1 MLIQIEATPGNIVH
15 PKQAIDYNAFK
26 EKFKKKGESELLTFE
41 KFYAV
46 RQLIEQGCS
55 RMFVDADIITTD
67 IEGNKQIISSD
78 VCGERDD
85 RIEAVFCETTQPT
98 NKLHEKLELASSSK
112 KVKIHLLYPFNV
124 DAASLI
130 QLFPKNFESGQF
142 AIEQISWLNDELEG
156 ALEDTLEL
164 VTLLGN
170 RTRVRMLLPLL
181 KEPRKKSH
189 FRMRVNPKLV
199 YENISRLISHKLV
212 TEFTE
217 DEYELTP
224 IGRQIMGEY
233 LAFLQKIKK
242 ILETY

>member
-1 MLIQIEATPGNIVH
+1 MEIEVTPRNIVH
-15 PKQAIDYNAFK
+15 PKQVIDYNAFK
-26 EKFKKKGESELLTFE
+26 EKFRKKGESELRTFE
-41 KFYAV
+41 KFFAV

-55 RMFVDADIITTD
+55 KMFVDPTLVTTD
-67 IEGNKQIISSD
+67 VYGNKQVILSD
-78 VCGERDD
+78 VCGECDD
-85 RIEAVFCETTQPT
+85 RIEAIFCETEQPT
-98 NKLHEKLELASSSK
+98 KKLLEKLELASSLK
-112 KVKIHLLYPFNV
+112 NLNVHLLYPFNM

-142 AIEQISWLNDELEG
+142 SIEQISWLSDELDG
-156 ALEDTLEL
+156 VIEDALEL

-181 KEPRKKSH
+181 EEPRKKSH
-189 FRMRVNPKLV
+189 FRKRVNPKLV
-199 YENISRLISHKLV
+199 YENISTLMSHKLV
-212 TEFTE
+212 AEFTE